1 MRLIDAPVG
10 LFLYKKTLCV
20 KTEYIADWG
29 VEAYIVSSGEIL
41 WGDAHT
47 AEERNALE
55 VIPVTIDPESLR
67 PQGEWSECDWVEYD
81 GHGECIHHPKAG
93 LRCSNCCNA
102 FKKEL
107 LWKDNYCPNC
117 GTKMRIRR

>member
-1 MRLIDAPVG
+1 MRLIDADEV
-10 LFLYKKTLCV
+10 FCSDCEWKDQCENVVCDV
-20 KTEYIADWG
+20 KTM
-29 VEAYIVSSGEIL
+29 
-41 WGDAHT
+41 
-47 AEERNALE
+47 
-55 VIPVTIDPESLR
+55 PTIDPESLR

-117 GTKMRIRR
+117 GAYMKGAGEDA